1 MKIGRK
7 IALFYTLVTVLTTMA
22 VIGVFYLFRLLP
34 RICFNCNRTCC
45 KGINIL
51 VE

>member
-22 VIGVFYLFRLLP
+22 VIGVFYPGSVQGISMGCTGHTFGKKLF
-34 RICFNCNRTCC
+34 
-45 KGINIL
+45 
-51 VE
+51 